1 MQGMDKIHGLM
12 NELSHLVLDSDTDA
26 TFILQIC
33 LFMLFQNTNAYV
45 YTGLRLTTLFFV
57 REWSYHLKT
66 VLSLSFLM
74 KAYMIRVFG

>member
-12 NELSHLVLDSDTDA
+12 NELLHLVLDSDTDA

-45 YTGLRLTTLFFV
+45 YTGLRLTTFFLF
-57 REWSYHLKT
+57 ENGLT
-66 VLSLSFLM
+66 T
-74 KAYMIRVFG
+74 